1 MTQPPAYW
9 HQACRVLSR
18 RDATMA
24 ELICRFPNEHLRGR
38 GDAFETLCRAIIGQQ
53 ISLQAADSIR
63 AKLERRIGRLTPD
76 NVRRRRPTTLRQC
89 GLSENKARCFK
100 ALADFFA
107 AERVAGGYWQR
118 HDFDVIHRKLTA
130 IKGIGEWTV
139 QMFAIFY
146 LQHPDIYPVG
156 DMGLVNAIQNLYARS
171 RPLKRERILVLGEN
185 WAPWRTVAT
194 WYLWRSID
202 PKPVVY

>member
-1 MTQPPAYW
+1 MAEPPAYW
-9 HQACRVLSR
+9 HKACRILSR

-24 ELICRFPNEHLRGR
+24 KLIRRFPNDHLRGR
-38 GDAFETLCRAIIGQQ
+38 GSAFETLCRAIIGQQ
-53 ISLQAADSIR
+53 ISLKAAASIR
-63 AKLERRIGRLTPD
+63 SELERRIGRLTPD
-76 NVRRRRPTTLRQC
+76 NMSRRQHATLRQC
-89 GLSENKARCFK
+89 GLSESKAGYLK

-107 AERVAGGYWQR
+107 SERVTGAYWRQR
-118 HDFDVIHRKLTA
+118 DFDDIRRQLIAV
-130 IKGIGEWTV
+130 KGVGEWTF

-146 LQHPDIYPVG
+146 LKHPDVYPVG
-156 DMGLVNAIQNLYARS
+156 DMGLVNAIQNLYGRN
-171 RPLKRERILVLGEN
+171 RTLKHEQLLALGEN